1 MATEF
6 VRQHVLRMDAKMPN
20 ADVTKVPREKCVN
33 QMVQVKSFSI
43 LLRRRKINSQIIAAL
58 IITKI
63 KTQISSG
70 LLTKQSVVAA
80 RNGEETSEKREYRL
94 IVRTYADIKM
104 RPCLLSEPINGAQYV
119 KDIVIVRQLQQR
131 RGHAI
136 RLVTMDIGC
145 TGLLSQVKTS
155 SYLNTL

>member
-43 LLRRRKINSQIIAAL
+43 LLRSQINSQIIAAL

-104 RPCLLSEPINGAQYV
+104 RPCLLSEPINGAPYV

-145 TGLLSQVKTS
+145 TGLLSQVKTL

>member
-43 LLRRRKINSQIIAAL
+43 LLRKINSQIIAAL

-104 RPCLLSEPINGAQYV
+104 RQCLLSEPINGAQYV

-145 TGLLSQVKTS
+145 TGLLSQVKTL